1 MALCQHMRKLADCFS
16 CRRGL
21 WLGEQLEAKRKADRE
36 ILGQRLLSRCTHVL
50 LGIKGTK
57 SEKVAKL
64 AKALF
69 KVEGDRLKGAWEV
82 LHPGMTWIEG
92 FQRRR
97 APIIIAYYVVYGR
110 IP

>member
-1 MALCQHMRKLADCFS
+1 MALCQHMRKLPDCFS

-21 WLGEQLEAKRKADRE
+21 WLGEQLAEARKKERE
-36 ILGQRLLSRCTHVL
+36 ILGGRLLLRCAKAL
-50 LGIKGTK
+50 LGIRGTK

-69 KVEGDRLKGAWEV
+69 NVEGDRLQGAWEV

-97 APIIIAYYVVYGR
+97 APIIVAYYVVNGR
-110 IP
+110 LP